1 MRVYRQA
8 RTVYVARRLLIVT
21 EFFRVDTISA
31 FDKERILRGN
41 HSYTP
46 NLVSSWASIIF
57 KNYKPGA
64 RYQ

>member
-8 RTVYVARRLLIVT
+8 KPVYIARRLLIVT

-31 FDKERILRGN
+31 YNKERILRNYSAYGQ
-41 HSYTP
+41 
-46 NLVSSWASIIF
+46 NLFSSWATIIF
-57 KNYKPGA
+57 KNYKSGN